1 MLRRLRAALLA
12 ALAAALAARGQAAVT
27 TSSSET
33 SDATAGAAGGA
44 VCGVNAPACA
54 LAVSSVAD
62 PTLAGVYDVTV
73 RARATPAPRRVR
85 AAPRA
90 PRRSVPR
97 GGRATSHVERTQAPL
112 VVTAPARAPG
122 AAAPAQPRRC
132 GARAAAASPP
142 RCVGASRAVQ
152 LQGCRQGRPL
162 YTRRQ
167 ASQAD
172 PPRVLAWAG
181 NASAS
186 SSVWIA
192 AAAVSASGA
201 SGVVLRSN
209 APRLLGGF
217 QARAAWARPEW
228 LTPEPGH
235 AAWLTAAGAEAPDVA
250 VACAAPA
257 AADTATTLVA
267 ATSASGCT
275 LAERGACELVITA
288 STDDPLVTL
297 SGLYP
302 LAGCVGGRPLYTR
315 AATTITPQ
323 MHIAFL
329 VRAGGVWAVTS
340 SVTAAPAAVLL
351 PNPSVWSAATPA
363 ASRPESVA
371 VSYSSYAHDAWVWSA
386 WPVAG
391 GVLNTSV
398 ASLGRLPALP
408 SPSFTLLC
416 SSSDYVRSPPPSAP
430 PAAPGSAG
438 GDDQLSSPGALGGL
452 IAALIFAALLGT
464 LAAALLIRRQRAKDM
479 GDDATSSGSGEG
491 GDPGSPWFAALH
503 TRADQVVLGKE
514 LGHGGYATV
523 HAATWRCSPVA
534 AKVLHP
540 SVQQASA
547 SLNAALAKEVL
558 LMSRIRHPNVLSVFG
573 FCLRPP
579 MLLLELGT
587 RGSLAALL
595 RSDASPALGWRERCR
610 LAHGVACGLAFLHA
624 PEPPIV
630 HLDVK
635 CENVVLD
642 DGLCPK
648 VSDFGL
654 SALLLQIA
662 PPDATGDEGS
672 ESADANGNAT
682 PGSAQPYRPL
692 RARGVGTPLFMP
704 PELDSREPL
713 QLPLAV
719 DAFCFGSAVLHA
731 LAHHGTTAQV
741 GEFTSPVYRHYHR
754 QLTQPGGP
762 SAAATLSVAGPTS
775 LASGGG
781 WNVMQTLLARE
792 SMGWMPEIAPRCPP
806 PLADAIR
813 KCCVVDP
820 AARPRMDALRDEMQ
834 ALMQQADGW

>member
-1 MLRRLRAALLA
+1 MRRRTHLALLA
-12 ALAAALAARGQAAVT
+12 ALVAALAARGGATVT

-33 SDATAGAAGGA
+33 SDATAAAAGAAS
-44 VCGVNAPACA
+44 VCGVLAPACT
-54 LAVSSVAD
+54 LSLSSAAD

-73 RARATPAPRRVR
+73 RAPGCAALHRARGRAAAPRRRQHRPGHDRTAARQLLR
-85 AAPRA
+85 AAR
-90 PRRSVPR
+90 
-97 GGRATSHVERTQAPL
+97 
-112 VVTAPARAPG
+112 
-122 AAAPAQPRRC
+122 AQPRRPG
-132 GARAAAASPP
+132 GACALRRVCCRFGAAAA
-142 RCVGASRAVQ
+142 RVGPHAPCFA
-152 LQGCRQGRPL
+152 QGCRQGRPL

-167 ASQAD
+167 SGSD

-186 SSVWIA
+186 ASAWVV

-209 APRLLGGF
+209 APHLLGGF

-235 AAWLTAAGAEAPDVA
+235 AAWLTAAGAEADVA
-250 VACAAPA
+250 VVCAFPAP
-257 AADTATTLVA
+257 ADTATALVA
-267 ATSASGCT
+267 ATAAKGCT
-275 LAERGACELVITA
+275 VAERDACELVITA
-288 STDDPLVTL
+288 STDDPLVVL

-329 VRAGGVWAVTS
+329 VRAGGVWAVTPS
-340 SVTAAPAAVLL
+340 LSGAPAAVLL
-351 PNPSVWSAATPA
+351 PNPSVWSPATPA
-363 ASRPESVA
+363 ASRPEAVS

-386 WPVAG
+386 WPVPG

-398 ASLGRLPALP
+398 AALGRLPALP

-430 PAAPGSAG
+430 PAAPGRAG
-438 GDDQLSSPGALGGL
+438 GGDELSSPGALGGL
-452 IAALIFAALLGT
+452 IAALVVAAALGA
-464 LAAALLIRRQRAKDM
+464 LAAALLVRRQRRRS

-514 LGHGGYATV
+514 LGHGGYAIV
-523 HAATWRCSPVA
+523 YAATWRCSPVA
-534 AKVLHP
+534 VKVLHP
-540 SVQQASA
+540 SVRQASE

-595 RSDASPALGWRERCR
+595 RSDASPGLGWRERCR

-662 PPDATGDEGS
+662 PPPSAADEGS
-672 ESADANGNAT
+672 GTSRPPGDGADGGT
-682 PGSAQPYRPL
+682 PGGYRPL
-692 RARGVGTPLFMP
+692 RARGVGTPLYMP

-713 QLPLAV
+713 QMPLAV

-741 GEFTSPVYRHYHR
+741 GEFATPVYRHYHR

-762 SAAATLSVAGPTS
+762 SAAAALSAAGPAS
-775 LASGGG
+775 VASGGG
-781 WNVMQTLLARE
+781 WNVMQTLMARE

-806 PLADAIR
+806 PLAAAIR

-834 ALMQQADGW
+834 ALMQQADSW